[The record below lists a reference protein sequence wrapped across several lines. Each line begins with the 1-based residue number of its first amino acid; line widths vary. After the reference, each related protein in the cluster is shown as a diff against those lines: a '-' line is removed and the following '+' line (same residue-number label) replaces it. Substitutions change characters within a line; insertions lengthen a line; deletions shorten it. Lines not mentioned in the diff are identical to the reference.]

1 MANSRI
7 KIGDWIATPAL
18 NRLENRKRAVE
29 IEPRA
34 MDLLV
39 CLAQH
44 HGEVLSTSH
53 LIAEVWGGRIV
64 SDHSVYRL
72 VQQLRTALGDDPTT
86 PRYIATITRRGYRLI
101 APVERL
107 RDHMFAAQIARGRKL
122 FSSRGARLIAGSSAS
137 VGLVLLIAVTVWSH
151 LTSEGPYAGETI
163 AVLPFMDLSADRDSD
178 YLGDGIA
185 AEIIHALSNGSGL
198 RVIART
204 SSFSFKDT
212 SADIAQIAAQ
222 LGASVILE
230 GSVRREDDRLRVIAQ
245 LVDVESGDYLWSV
258 DFDRA
263 IDELIAV
270 ERDIALAVAARLSGT
285 SADAMRMAAALP
297 PVDDIEAYE
306 LYLLG
311 RERMRIPSGLSREW
325 SHDDADQA
333 VAYFRHA
340 VAADPNFARAHAGL
354 ADALLQRAVIGRGV
368 PRAGEIPDAVAE
380 EALAAIG
387 RAERLA
393 PMLAETRVSRGLA
406 ARVLEHNEERA
417 FALYREAIEL
427 DPNLVRAYYHLA
439 RGVQGEEGIAAL
451 EKAIALDPLSA
462 ELHLWLARLLRDNE
476 RSDEADPHL
485 EAAMRATN
493 PPARAFVL
501 AAVHKMESGSTV
513 EAIRLLEPLLADPR
527 LDLDR
532 NLVRRHLTFLYLN
545 IGDLARAE
553 ASIDPL
559 DSSEPAEDLRI
570 RLDIARGR
578 LADAAERVHRSPT
591 QTFAALW
598 ESLLRHN
605 EHALALFGALGF
617 DSNDP
622 FLSDYVGWGYHPGIS
637 TAYLHQK
644 SGEASAARAAL
655 DTAWREIEPLLEDA
669 YARGGA
675 HYLLASQNA
684 ILGDADAA
692 LAALERAVAYGW
704 HRTWYAEHDPI
715 FDSLRDNS
723 RYAAVL
729 ASMRS
734 RQAAL
739 RESL

>member
-1 MANSRI
+1 MASR
-7 KIGDWIATPAL
+7 KVRIGDWTATPVL
-18 NRLENRKRAVE
+18 NVLESAEQSVE

-39 CLAQH
+39 YLAEH
-44 HGEVLSTSH
+44 AGDVLSTSD
-53 LIAEVWGGRIV
+53 LIAAVWNGRIV
-64 SDHSVYRL
+64 GDHSVYRL
-72 VQQLRTALGDDPTT
+72 VQQLRTALGDDPNK
-86 PRYIATITRRGYRLI
+86 PRYIATVTRRGYRLI
-101 APVERL
+101 APVEVL
-107 RDHMFAAQIARGRKL
+107 QAHIFAAQIARGRK
-122 FSSRGARLIAGSSAS
+122 FISSRRGRLTAAAA
-137 VGLVLLIAVTVWSH
+137 VAMALAALVLVTVRPH
-151 LTSEGPYAGETI
+151 LTSEGAYANETI
-163 AVLPFMDLSADRDSD
+163 AVLPFMDLSAGQDSD

-185 AEIIHALSNGSGL
+185 SEIIHALSNGSGL

-204 SSFSFKDT
+204 SSFSFKSS
-212 SADIAQIAAQ
+212 SAVIAEIAAQ

-230 GSVRREDDRLRVIAQ
+230 GSVRRENDRLRVIAQ

-258 DFDRA
+258 DFDRT

-270 ERDIALAVAARLSGT
+270 ERDIALAVAARLSGP

-297 PVDDIEAYE
+297 PVDDIDAYE
-306 LYLLG
+306 FYLLG

-325 SHDDADQA
+325 SRDDADQA

-340 VAADPNFARAHAGL
+340 IAADPNFARAYAGL

-368 PRAGEIPDAVAE
+368 PSPGEIPDAVAE
-380 EALAAIG
+380 EALAAID
-387 RAERLA
+387 RAEGLA
-393 PMLAETRVSRGLA
+393 PMLAETRVSRGVA
-406 ARVLEHNEERA
+406 ARVLEQNDERA

-451 EKAIALDPLSA
+451 EKAVALDPLSA

-501 AAVHKMESGSTV
+501 AAVHKMESGSAV

-527 LDLDR
+527 LDFDR
-532 NLVRRHLTFLYLN
+532 NLVRRHLTFLYLDL
-545 IGDLARAE
+545 GDLARAE

-598 ESLLRHN
+598 ELLLRHN
-605 EHALALFGALGF
+605 EHALAQFDALGA
-617 DSNDP
+617 DSDDTY
-622 FLSDYVGWGYHPGIS
+622 LSDYVGWGYHPGIS
-637 TAYLHQK
+637 TAYLTQK
-644 SGEASAARAAL
+644 TGDTSAMRVAL

-684 ILGDADAA
+684 ILGDTDAA

-704 HRTWYAEHDPI
+704 HRTWYSERDPI
-715 FDSLRDNS
+715 FDNLRENS
-723 RYAAVL
+723 RYTAVL
-729 ASMRS
+729 ATMRD
-734 RQAAL
+734 RQSAL
-739 RESL
+739 RDSL